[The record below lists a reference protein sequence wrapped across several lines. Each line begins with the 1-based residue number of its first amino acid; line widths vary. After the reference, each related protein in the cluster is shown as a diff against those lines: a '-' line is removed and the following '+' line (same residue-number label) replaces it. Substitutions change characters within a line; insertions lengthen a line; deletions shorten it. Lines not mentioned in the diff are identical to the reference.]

1 MLANFRISAIVFLD
15 IESGLNALALLL
27 SLITSK
33 IFIGFFPF
41 LSLPSSEKYIILPV
55 TVNLFCEE
63 MYQYAV
69 VSQYVKGVVF
79 RMIRAKIWFRCAV
92 VHDPV
97 SPIIVQ
103 PALIGWEAKQRQI
116 DLTIERAF
124 KGDELLRRMKGW
136 ITVDPAKVI
145 EVVNEFGRLKV
156 LDDRELV
163 VEIEDR
169 ASFDNLKKN
178 LFSTFGNEVDVELI

>member
-1 MLANFRISAIVFLD
+1 
-15 IESGLNALALLL
+15 
-27 SLITSK
+27 
-33 IFIGFFPF
+33 
-41 LSLPSSEKYIILPV
+41 
-55 TVNLFCEE
+55 
-63 MYQYAV
+63 
-69 VSQYVKGVVF
+69 
-79 RMIRAKIWFRCAV
+79 MIRAKIWFRCAV

-97 SPIIVQ
+97 SPIVVQ

-116 DLTIERAF
+116 DLTIKRAF

-156 LDDRELV
+156 LDDKELV
-163 VEIEDR
+163 VEMEDR
-169 ASFDNLKKN
+169 ESFDNLQKD

>member
-1 MLANFRISAIVFLD
+1 
-15 IESGLNALALLL
+15 
-27 SLITSK
+27 
-33 IFIGFFPF
+33 
-41 LSLPSSEKYIILPV
+41 
-55 TVNLFCEE
+55 
-63 MYQYAV
+63 
-69 VSQYVKGVVF
+69 
-79 RMIRAKIWFRCAV
+79 MIRAKIWFRCAV

-145 EVVNEFGRLKV
+145 EVVNEFGRLRV
-156 LDDRELV
+156 LDDKELI
-163 VEIEDR
+163 VEMEDR

-178 LFSTFGNEVDVELI
+178 LLSTFGNEVDVELI